1 MRAST
6 LRECDRQAGKTYP
19 LGYDTAT
26 MHDVAE
32 ILTDAVGKPFRLE
45 AHSSEEFLA
54 AMLKSRA
61 DSAYMHCIY
70 NQLKLNAANNIPC
83 ADATFDNF
91 EEITGLKL
99 MTWQDFAQKHKAEFD
114 Y

>member
-1 MRAST
+1 
-6 LRECDRQAGKTYP
+6 
-19 LGYDTAT
+19 

-45 AHSSEEFLA
+45 ARSPEEFLDT
-54 AMLKSRA
+54 MLKSGG
-61 DSAYMHCIY
+61 DPAYMHCVY
-70 NQLKLNAANNIPC
+70 TQLKLNAANKIPC

-91 EEITGLKL
+91 EEITGRKP
-99 MTWQDFAQKHKAEFD
+99 MSWRDFAQKHKAEFD

>member
-6 LRECDRQAGKTYP
+6 LRECDSHAGKTYP
-19 LGYDTAT
+19 LGEDTAT
-26 MHDVAE
+26 MHEVAE

-45 AHSSEEFLA
+45 AHSPEEFLE
-54 AMLKSRA
+54 AMLKSGA
-61 DSAYMHCIY
+61 DPAYMHCIY
-70 NQLKLNAANNIPC
+70 NQLKLSAANNIPC

-91 EEITGLKL
+91 EEITKRKP
-99 MTWQDFAQKHKAEFD
+99 MTWQDFAQKHQPEFD